1 MKVRTGLKAWVACV
15 GLLWLSS
22 TYAAESEESPVKVT
36 VSGASTAL
44 ADNIKAYLPPRRK
57 LDCNSSRNEVQ
68 RYLDAS
74 QDKLVEASEALG
86 YFSANFDL
94 TTVQQ
99 SGCWVLN
106 IVVQPGPPVLVE
118 QSNINL
124 SGEGQN
130 FFAFRKVVND
140 YPYDPGDVFVS
151 QGYEDFKGSLTRV
164 SSRYGFFDAD
174 FKEHQVL
181 VNPEERS
188 AVINLE
194 YETGERYKL
203 GKVDVEQDVLADRY
217 LQRYVRLDEGDYY
230 DSTKLIEQQR
240 LLEGS
245 GYYQGVEINTQ
256 YNAAEDGQVPV
267 SINTIRRERYSYLA
281 NLGYGT
287 DTEFRVQAQGEAH
300 WVNEKGHKAE
310 AGLLFSS
317 KEAELKASYKVPL
330 WQPEHEYASL
340 SGGWSSSD
348 NDDIKSNA
356 LDVEFSYNRRND
368 AGWSQTAF
376 IKYLN
381 EETEVDGQEPSR
393 AQLTLVGARVSKTEA
408 DDNLFPTRGWR
419 AQAELQGS
427 YDRFLSDQSLLQGSL
442 LARYLYTLANE
453 GKVIVQGNVGAT
465 LIDEFEV
472 MPKSLRF
479 FAGGQ
484 NSVRGYSFESIGEA
498 DADGKIIGGQNL
510 LTASLEYE
518 HPIREK
524 FGAAVFVDAGSAF
537 DDWGNLKTQVGVG
550 VGARYKSPVG
560 PIRVDLAVPEDDFS
574 DVHLYFSLGPDL

>member
-1 MKVRTGLKAWVACV
+1 MKVRVGLKCWVGCI
-15 GLLWLSS
+15 GLLLLNS

-36 VSGASTAL
+36 VSGASAEL

-57 LDCNSSRNEVQ
+57 LDCTSARDEVR

-74 QDKLVEASEALG
+74 QDKLVEAAEALG
-86 YFSANFDL
+86 YFSATFDL

-99 SGCWVLN
+99 NGCWVLN
-106 IVVQPGPPVLVE
+106 IVVQPGAPVLVE

-124 SGEGQN
+124 TGEGQN
-130 FFAFRKVVND
+130 FFAFKNAMND

-181 VNPEERS
+181 VNPEERN
-188 AVINLE
+188 AIINLG
-194 YETGERYKL
+194 YETGERYQL
-203 GKVDVEQDVLADRY
+203 GEVDVEQDVLADRY
-217 LQRYVRLDEGDYY
+217 LQRYIRLEEGDYY

-240 LLEGS
+240 FLEGS

-256 YNAAEDGQVPV
+256 YNEAQDGQVPV
-267 SINTIRRERYSYLA
+267 SINTIRRKRYSYLA

-287 DTEFRVQAQGEAH
+287 DTEFRIQAQGEAH
-300 WVNEKGHKAE
+300 WVNKKGHKAE

-317 KEAELKASYKVPL
+317 KEAEIKASYKVPL

-340 SGGWSSSD
+340 SGGWSSSN

-356 LDVEFSYNRRND
+356 LKLEFSYNRRND
-368 AGWSQTAF
+368 ADWSQTAF
-376 IKYLN
+376 VKYLN
-381 EETEVDGQEPSR
+381 EETEVTGQEPTR
-393 AQLTLVGARVSKTEA
+393 AQLTLVGARVSKTES

-419 AQAELQGS
+419 LQAEVQGS
-427 YDRFLSDQSLLQGSL
+427 YDSFLSDQSLLQGSV

-453 GKVIVQGNVGAT
+453 GKVIVQGNAGAT

-484 NSVRGYSFESIGEA
+484 SSVRGYSFESIGEA
-498 DADGKIIGGQNL
+498 DADGKIIGGKNL

-524 FGAAVFVDAGSAF
+524 FGGAVFVDAGSAF
-537 DDWGNLKTQVGVG
+537 DDWGNLRTKVGAG